1 MKNLLLSLALLSA
14 ASPAFAAQCHP
25 DMIRTVSSSGAIIAM
40 SSGQVF
46 KVYPGQ
52 GPKAVF
58 WQPLDKLNVC
68 PLGGAAYTLTNL
80 STKQK
85 ANQVNALRTKGAH
98 HLHETPHAPP
108 GFVRRPGAGG
118 GLP

>member
-14 ASPAFAAQCHP
+14 AGPALAASCHP
-25 DMIRTVSSSGAIIAM
+25 DMIRNVSSSGAVIAM

-52 GPKAVF
+52 GPKVLF

-68 PLGGAAYTLTNL
+68 PLGGAAYTITNF

-85 ANQVNALRTKGAH
+85 SNQVNALRTN
-98 HLHETPHAPP
+98 
-108 GFVRRPGAGG
+108 
-118 GLP
+118 